1 MRLKKIKEH
10 LFKFCIFIASKQNT
24 MNNKIK
30 FSLLVILAV
39 IISCAKNPF
48 TGKRTLALPGT
59 ENSSLFPMVFTQY
72 DQFLSENKVVTG
84 TADAKRIATIGEKI
98 KVAAERYLNANG
110 NAGYLKD
117 YQWEYNLVDDPTV
130 NAWCMPGGKIVF
142 YTGILPI
149 CKDDAGIA
157 AVMGHEVAHALAN
170 HGQQRM
176 SAGLL
181 QQIGQVGVAV
191 AVGDKDPQ
199 TQNAIMQAYGIGSQL
214 GGMLPFSRAHESE
227 ADMIGIYLMAIAG
240 YEPSN
245 AVGVWER
252 MSAMSNGQAPPEIL
266 STHPSN
272 ETRIKNLTALVPQ
285 AKAEAAK
292 FGVTF
297 K

>member
-1 MRLKKIKEH
+1 MN
-10 LFKFCIFIASKQNT
+10 FKFKFIAFA
-24 MNNKIK
+24 I
-30 FSLLVILAV
+30 LVLV
-39 IISCAKNPF
+39 VSCAKNPF
-48 TGKRTLALPGT
+48 TGKSTIALVP
-59 ENSSLFPMVFTQY
+59 NSQIFPSAFQQY
-72 DQFLSENKVVTG
+72 NQFLSENKVIKG
-84 TADAKRIATIGEKI
+84 TTDAKRIETIGTKI
-98 KVAAERYLNANG
+98 KTASERWLTANG
-110 NAGYLKD
+110 QADYLEGYA
-117 YQWEYNLVDDPTV
+117 WEYNLVDSKEV

-181 QQIGQVGVAV
+181 QQLG
-191 AVGDKDPQ
+191 AVGTQLAVGNKDPQ
-199 TQNAIMQAYGIGSQL
+199 TQALIMQAYGVGTQV

-227 ADMIGIYLMAIAG
+227 ADMIGLTLMAIAG
-240 YEPSN
+240 YDPIN
-245 AVGVWER
+245 AVKVWER
-252 MSAMSNGQAPPEIL
+252 MSANSGGQAPPEIL

-272 ETRIKNLTALVPQ
+272 ETRIKELTALIPQ